1 MSIQLFSSPKRQR
14 SPSLASEQPPAK
26 RHASSGGCGR
36 LEQLQSQLTQLVSP
50 KRRRSHCLSLEEPP
64 AKRHAGSKILDQLQR
79 APDVVAKTTIQ
90 DLPLELLELILEL
103 VVPPAEWRP
112 RLEPKGFFLLD
123 DGKPNPN
130 RPWEK
135 TMTAKKT
142 LVLVCRDWCALRR
155 PSLYRDITVVST
167 RSLDALWWTRRRNES
182 LGRLVR
188 SLTFNFTAE
197 PETTFGPPE
206 TSGRDMGD
214 IVSLCPGLT
223 QLNLFQSNYHHPFN
237 AHQELVQIPST
248 VTSLGL
254 GDRLNVAQL
263 VSALDSES
271 TPGICDRLLEL
282 HLPLWRIPPTEKPLS
297 FPNLHTL
304 HLTCTGAY
312 EADLAEDPDAPI
324 PTATW
329 LLPQLRRLI
338 FRTRSTQMRDP
349 FREYFH
355 FLQRHGH
362 RIEYLEFPDWLA
374 EHWAYTNYEALL
386 KLCPV
391 LRHVVLPVPA
401 RASVISGRTFP
412 TVRRVDVW
420 CSRAHAADADDAD
433 AAIAAL
439 VADRTPFPNLE
450 TMPRM
455 LDPALAE
462 VILDLPRAFDA
473 RDAGFFAWP
482 GLVVLQRERDG
493 LAQVLLPNEKEIAE
507 AGGIGVRWGTWT
519 GFGEEED
526 EEDEVVV
533 ELVDPQPEE
542 GASVEQ
548 SILGP
553 AVRQFFRTAM
563 PRSVFLRLGRDW
575 LGL

>member
-1 MSIQLFSSPKRQR
+1 MSIQLFSSKRQR

-26 RHASSGGCGR
+26 RHASSDGSGR
-36 LEQLQSQLTQLVSP
+36 LEQLQSQPTQFFSP
-50 KRRRSHCLSLEEPP
+50 KRQRSHSLSLEERP
-64 AKRHAGSKILDQLQR
+64 AKRHAGSEILPT
-79 APDVVAKTTIQ
+79 PDVAAKTTIQ

-103 VVPPAEWRP
+103 VVPPPEWRP

-135 TMTAKKT
+135 TLTAKKT
-142 LVLVCRDWCALRR
+142 IVLVCRDWCALRR

-167 RSLDALWWTRRRNES
+167 RSLDALWWTLRRNES

-197 PETTFGPPE
+197 PETTFGPPD

-214 IVSLCPGLT
+214 IVGLCPSLT
-223 QLNLFQSNYHHPFN
+223 RLNLFQSNYHHPFN

-254 GDRLNVAQL
+254 GDRLNVDQL
-263 VSALDSES
+263 VSALDLES

-297 FPNLHTL
+297 FPNVHTL

-312 EADLAEDPDAPI
+312 EADLAEDPDVPI

-349 FREYFH
+349 FREYWH
-355 FLQRHGH
+355 FLQRHGQ

-420 CSRAHAADADDAD
+420 CSRAHAADADAG
-433 AAIAAL
+433 IAAL
-439 VADRTPFPNLE
+439 CADRTPFPNLE

-482 GLVVLQRERDG
+482 GLVVLQRDLRDG
-493 LAQVLLPNEKEIAE
+493 LAHVSLPNEKEIAE
-507 AGGIGVRWGTWT
+507 AGGIGVRWGTGT
-519 GFGEEED
+519 GGEEE

-542 GASVEQ
+542 ERASVEQ